1 MSNELNNI
9 LAYSGLVAKNNKNKI
24 VLPEIKTSIPNPSEN
39 DYKNGYIKRN
49 FAQKLNDKFTTIYE
63 LDDKGIELART
74 SAFYTIVSIYW
85 KIKGTQEEIKFA
97 NKKSIKTVFEQM
109 PRLSLYL
116 PNLLQFARIEEFGN
130 SK

>member
-9 LAYSGLVAKNNKNKI
+9 LAYAGLIAKTKSKI
-24 VLPEIKTSIPNPSEN
+24 VLPEIKVSIPTPSEN

-49 FAQKLNDKFTTIYE
+49 FAQKVNDKFTTIYE
-63 LDDKGIELART
+63 VDERGMEIARG
-74 SAFYTIVSIYW
+74 SSFFTIVTIYW
-85 KIKGTQEEIKFA
+85 KIKGTQEEIKSA

-130 SK
+130 LE